1 MSNEPIQR
9 PLGVAMIGYAFMGKA
24 HSNAWRNVASYFDV
38 PALEQKV
45 LVGRDAAA
53 VSEAAA
59 KYGWQETATDWR
71 SVLDRDDIHIV
82 DICAPGW
89 MHAEIAIAALEAG
102 KHVLLEKPLA
112 NTLAEAE
119 AITAAA
125 RAARA
130 KGVQSM
136 VGFNYRRVPALALA
150 KELVSEGR
158 LGAIRQV
165 RAAYLQDWLADE
177 AAPMTWRLKKE
188 TAGSGALGDIASHA
202 IDQVLFLLGDQVTEV
217 SGRLQTFVNQRPGAA
232 GLEDVTVD
240 DAAWATL
247 TLASGAIAS
256 VEASRVATGRKNSLQ
271 IEIYGD
277 KGALRFDLE
286 NLNELQFLD
295 ATAPAREQG
304 FRRIVVTEPE
314 HPYLDAWWPQGHI
327 IGWEH
332 TFTHEIRD
340 LLLAIDGGTEPS
352 PSFEDGLEVQRIL
365 AAVEESAAAKS
376 ALIQLSTYLK
386 EPDMPRPY
394 TLFTGQ
400 WADLPFE
407 EVARLASGWG
417 YDGLEIA
424 VSGDHLDA
432 WRWDEPGYVESKL
445 AILNKYNLKVWAISN
460 HLKGQAVCD
469 DPIDF
474 RHEAIVGAKVWG
486 DGDPEGVRQRAA
498 EEMKHTA
505 RLAKALGVDTVVGFT
520 GSSIWQYVAMF
531 PPVPEKVID
540 AGYQDFADRWNPI
553 LDVFDECGVRFAHE
567 VHPSE
572 IAYDYWTTVRTLEA
586 IGHRPAFGLNWDP
599 SHMMWQGIDPVSFI
613 WDFKDRIYHV
623 DCKDTK
629 VRQTG
634 RNTVMGSHLAWG
646 DPRRGWD
653 FVSAGRG
660 DVPWEA
666 SFRALT
672 AIGYDGPISV
682 EWEDAGMD
690 RLHGAPEALA
700 ALKKFDFPPSNT
712 SFDAAFKQ

>member
-1 MSNEPIQR
+1 MSNQTHHGA
-9 PLGVAMIGYAFMGKA
+9 LGVAMIGYAFMGKA

-38 PALEQKV
+38 PAFEQKV

-53 VSEAAA
+53 VAEAAG

-71 SVLDRDDIHIV
+71 TVIDRDDIHIV

-89 MHAEIAIAALEAG
+89 MHAEIAVSALEAG

-125 RAARA
+125 QAARA

-150 KELVSEGR
+150 KELVGDGR
-158 LGAIRQV
+158 LGTVRQV

-177 AAPMTWRLKKE
+177 TAPMTWRLKKE

-202 IDQVLFLLGDQVTEV
+202 IDQVLFLLGDRVTEV
-217 SGRLQTFVNQRPGAA
+217 SGRLQTFVDRRPGAE

-247 TLASGAIAS
+247 QLASGAIAS

-332 TFTHEIRD
+332 TFTHEVRD
-340 LLLAIDGGTEPS
+340 LLLAIDGGTPPS

-376 ALIQLSTYLK
+376 ALVQLST
-386 EPDMPRPY
+386 E
-394 TLFTGQ
+394 
-400 WADLPFE
+400 
-407 EVARLASGWG
+407 
-417 YDGLEIA
+417 
-424 VSGDHLDA
+424 
-432 WRWDEPGYVESKL
+432 
-445 AILNKYNLKVWAISN
+445 
-460 HLKGQAVCD
+460 
-469 DPIDF
+469 
-474 RHEAIVGAKVWG
+474 GA
-486 DGDPEGVRQRAA
+486 
-498 EEMKHTA
+498 
-505 RLAKALGVDTVVGFT
+505 
-520 GSSIWQYVAMF
+520 
-531 PPVPEKVID
+531 
-540 AGYQDFADRWNPI
+540 
-553 LDVFDECGVRFAHE
+553 
-567 VHPSE
+567 
-572 IAYDYWTTVRTLEA
+572 
-586 IGHRPAFGLNWDP
+586 
-599 SHMMWQGIDPVSFI
+599 
-613 WDFKDRIYHV
+613 
-623 DCKDTK
+623 
-629 VRQTG
+629 
-634 RNTVMGSHLAWG
+634 
-646 DPRRGWD
+646 
-653 FVSAGRG
+653 
-660 DVPWEA
+660 
-666 SFRALT
+666 
-672 AIGYDGPISV
+672 
-682 EWEDAGMD
+682 
-690 RLHGAPEALA
+690 
-700 ALKKFDFPPSNT
+700 
-712 SFDAAFKQ
+712 